1 MSVHSTVGNLPDVT
15 PMERAVCQLIT
26 RIRKLRWMGLDV
38 EAESLEGELQ
48 SALRLVDEPRDT
60 LLAGPRETD

>member
-1 MSVHSTVGNLPDVT
+1 
-15 PMERAVCQLIT
+15 MERAVCQLIT